1 MNIFKEAWFWII
13 AVAIIISGGIIFSS
27 DGINL
32 FSEKEAVIIVNE
44 ERMSKKEFD
53 GVLKQAEQNYSQ
65 IMQVNE
71 GEFSDEDLKE
81 VAVDMAIEQLI
92 FTSYAKKLNI
102 SVTKEEIN
110 NFYEEVIA
118 REEDIENIEDLFAEW
133 EGEGFDQLEMERQ
146 IKIYLLY
153 DKIYER
159 YAEETEITES
169 DLEKAYSDYV
179 SWMKEVGVSGDEE
192 IMPFEEIKK
201 ELEDFIIQEKTLE
214 RLEADI
220 EKFRKESTI
229 DVLI

>member
-1 MNIFKEAWFWII
+1 MNIFKKAWFWII
-13 AVAIIISGGIIFSS
+13 AVAIIISGGIILSS

-133 EGEGFDQLEMERQ
+133 EGEGFEQFEMERQ